1 MAEGLMVDR
10 CFNKL
15 VTLLGEEFPQGNVG
29 DTGYI
34 FHSAYVAKTNKR
46 QIIFF
51 VTHVSEEG
59 APVGLTSVDY
69 VLPLSEDAAR
79 LLYKREEEEQ
89 HVPPVYKRI
98 RLPEHI
104 THAAIRTAVDAY
116 AAEHNLLLW
125 NSEIHRVSELE
136 RTTTAEMESATGKN
150 LDKKKQLKR
159 AYHNL
164 AHYWKQMRSKLYD
177 AIDRSPILLE
187 HTSSGSV
194 RSSVVRRRQAAA
206 AASSQRSNPN
216 AHSSPVLRRRSSS
229 ARATRSSSSSRRTRR
244 SGNTN
249 PRSRRSTPSSNIQY
263 GPFGETTRAERAK
276 FHRRKSTTEDPK

>member
-1 MAEGLMVDR
+1 MVDR

-34 FHSAYVAKTNKR
+34 FHSTYVAKTNKR

-51 VTHVSEEG
+51 VTHGSEEG

-104 THAAIRTAVDAY
+104 THAAIRATIDAY
-116 AAEHNLLLW
+116 VAEHNLLLW
-125 NSEIHRVSELE
+125 NSEIQRVSELE
-136 RTTTAEMESATGKN
+136 RTTTAEMETATGKN

-177 AIDRSPILLE
+177 AIDRSPVLLE

-194 RSSVVRRRQAAA
+194 RSSVQRRRQAAA
-206 AASSQRSNPN
+206 ASSAPRSNPN

-229 ARATRSSSSSRRTRR
+229 ARATRNSRSSNSRRTHR

-249 PRSRRSTPSSNIQY
+249 PRSRHSSRKSSNIQY

-276 FHRRKSTTEDPK
+276 FRRRKSTTEDPK